1 MTALEVLLLVVCPLC
16 AYVIGATPFGFLI
29 ARAKGIDLR
38 RHGSGNVGATNV
50 GRVIGRKWGYLCFL
64 LDVGKGFLPV
74 LAVGLYLRSRGIEMS
89 SGGQAAWLLTAL
101 GAVLGHVFTFWLGFK
116 GGKGVATSL
125 GVVLGVW
132 PYFTVAGAGALA
144 VWIVTVLLTRYV
156 SVASIAAAAAF
167 PLLFILATRLAGW
180 PLGQLTPLL
189 GFASLVATL
198 VIVRHRS
205 NLSRLI
211 AGTEHKIGEPRS

>member
-50 GRVIGRKWGYLCFL
+50 GRVIGRKWGYLCFV

-74 LAVGLYLRSRGIEMS
+74 FAVGLYLRSRGIEMS

-101 GAVLGHVFTFWLGFK
+101 GAVLGHVLTFWLAFK

-132 PYFTVAGAGALA
+132 PYFTVPGAAALA

-167 PLLFILATRLAGW
+167 PLLFILATRLVGW

-189 GFASLVATL
+189 GFAALVATL